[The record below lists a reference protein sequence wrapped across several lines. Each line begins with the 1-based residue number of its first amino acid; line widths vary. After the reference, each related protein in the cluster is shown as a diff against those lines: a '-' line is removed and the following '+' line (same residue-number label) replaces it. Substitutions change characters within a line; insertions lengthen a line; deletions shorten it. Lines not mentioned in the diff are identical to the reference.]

1 MATVNP
7 RRALVYK
14 IQKRLCDLSVSQL
27 LQAADSIDDGSMT
40 DRVDEPSE
48 PELYDLIVDY
58 IKSEKLGALEDGGM
72 VQLLHH
78 DVMLSDLVAM
88 QSEAVGVAQ
97 TAPPEN
103 EGSTTIQQGCSIPP
117 HREPSQPTTPPATP
131 TTDIHRHSLHMDRD
145 IHSLPPSPRNKDA
158 HTNPSTENRDLH
170 TFPSPAGRG
179 NVMLARDRT
188 TPALAKSP
196 TTGFGGA
203 PPDREAK
210 RFSLFIQLFVMA
222 PMRNKD
228 FKIKK
233 HDILPSYSG
242 GYMIE
247 KFLGEGSFGKVALC
261 TNLDS
266 YKEVAVKIVCKKKA
280 WSGKRELHMLRKL
293 IGLDLDKNNLVKFF
307 EHFEYREHMCLVFE
321 MLDISL
327 WDFMVNR
334 SFTPLCLSE
343 IQIIAQQLLVAL
355 KTLKNIGL
363 VHTDI
368 KLDNV
373 MLVDHQWE
381 PFKVKLIDF
390 GLAHTASSLER
401 GGLYQPLGY
410 RAPDVILGLPLGEA
424 IDMWSLGC
432 VLALMYVGQHLYPG
446 GCEYELL
453 RAIMQLQGQP
463 DDHLLRS
470 GVKTTEYFR
479 RVRGWFSSTWRFKTQ
494 AEYELEEGEVIE
506 PDNIVFSSFDDLPKT
521 RAVYKDSTESEDTE
535 SFLSLLEQMLHL
547 DPEKRITPREAL
559 GHRFITMKHCP
570 SNTNNKA

>member
-1 MATVNP
+1 
-7 RRALVYK
+7 
-14 IQKRLCDLSVSQL
+14 
-27 LQAADSIDDGSMT
+27 
-40 DRVDEPSE
+40 
-48 PELYDLIVDY
+48 
-58 IKSEKLGALEDGGM
+58 
-72 VQLLHH
+72 
-78 DVMLSDLVAM
+78 
-88 QSEAVGVAQ
+88 
-97 TAPPEN
+97 
-103 EGSTTIQQGCSIPP
+103 
-117 HREPSQPTTPPATP
+117 
-131 TTDIHRHSLHMDRD
+131 
-145 IHSLPPSPRNKDA
+145 
-158 HTNPSTENRDLH
+158 
-170 TFPSPAGRG
+170 
-179 NVMLARDRT
+179 
-188 TPALAKSP
+188 
-196 TTGFGGA
+196 
-203 PPDREAK
+203 
-210 RFSLFIQLFVMA
+210 MA

-242 GYMIE
+242 GYMIQ

-266 YKEVAVKIVCKKKA
+266 YKEVAVKIVCKKEA

-327 WDFMVNR
+327 WDFMVKR

-401 GGLYQPLGY
+401 GGLYQALGY
-410 RAPDVILGLPLGEA
+410 RAPEVILGLPLGEA

-470 GVKTTEYFR
+470 GVKTREYFR
-479 RVRGWFSSTWRFKTQ
+479 KVRGWFSSTWRFKTQ
-494 AEYELEEGEVIE
+494 AEYEFEEGEVIE

-559 GHRFITMKHCP
+559 GHRFITMKHFP
-570 SNTNNKA
+570 TNNKAYVTPAKCKIIKVRPLKNSTFEYKRVVTSSCEVRRSSRASVTSLDDPLSAGDETTGGKPQAMAGLDETCTAGPIYGTTDTADRTAASNINRPPDTNEAASPASVNYNSEQMPSSDDETSGFITVKTRKTYLKRIRKFFSGMMKRIRCCRVGVVE